1 MLGIATFKRL
11 DDGYYEQQLVAE
23 QLRNLSGHF
32 YDGNDAALADMKRM
46 AELEAGA
53 P

>member
-32 YDGNDAALADMKRM
+32 YDGNDTDANTRYR
-46 AELEAGA
+46 AGNRSWKK
-53 P
+53 